1 MFSIEAPSEL
11 AGAAV
16 EIRQGATRL
25 ARRLRAERP
34 SRELSLGKLGVLAD
48 LNGQAT
54 VTVGALAAAA
64 NQRPQSLTR
73 LLAELASDGLL
84 TRTRDERDHRQILLQ
99 ITPAGREALRRDMAG
114 RDEWLT
120 GALKHL
126 SVTEL
131 GVLRLA
137 ARLMDRLAELE
148 A

>member
-1 MFSIEAPSEL
+1 MFSTEASSES

-48 LNGQAT
+48 LNRQET
-54 VTVGALAAAA
+54 VTAGALAGAA

-73 LLAELASDGLL
+73 LLAELASDGLI
-84 TRTRDERDHRQILLQ
+84 TRIRDERDHRQILLQ
-99 ITPAGREALRRDMAG
+99 ITTRGRDALRRDMAG

-126 SVTEL
+126 SDTEL

-137 ARLMDRLAELE
+137 SRLMDRLAELE